1 MSELDKALDRLGSA
15 VAQLIEGAGR
25 KQNGAEVADQLAELT
40 AERDRLKAEVKNL
53 LAQRKEDSKLRS
65 EAAEAV
71 RDALSDLRGLVAQSE
86 SAKGAGND

>member
-25 KQNGAEVADQLAELT
+25 KQNDSEATGQIAELK
-40 AERDRLKAEVKNL
+40 AERDKLQAEVKSL
-53 LAQRKEDSKLRS
+53 LAQRKEDARLRS

-71 RDALSDLRGLVAQSE
+71 RDALSDLRGLVAQTE
-86 SAKGAGND
+86 SGKGAGNV